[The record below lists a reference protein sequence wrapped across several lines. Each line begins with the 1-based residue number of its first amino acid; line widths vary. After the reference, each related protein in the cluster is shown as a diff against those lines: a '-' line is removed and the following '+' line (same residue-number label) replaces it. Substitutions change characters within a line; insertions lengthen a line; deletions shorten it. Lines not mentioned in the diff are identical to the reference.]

1 MGKTK
6 IRVGNMYA
14 CHHGEYAGQLFAFI
28 CRDKKEQTYN
38 FLRMPEMITTK
49 IPQKDFDEGLEK
61 EIIKFVEKVP
71 KYVQLWVK
79 ILIKMLFLS
88 KIGLVTTLDT
98 VLIVV
103 R

>member
-6 IRVGNMYA
+6 IKVGNMYA

-49 IPQKDFDEGLEK
+49 IPQKDFDDGLEK
-61 EIIKFVEKVP
+61 EIIKFVEKIP
-71 KYVQLWVK
+71 KYVYKV
-79 ILIKMLFLS
+79 IMLQY
-88 KIGLVTTLDT
+88 KKNENTNN
-98 VLIVV
+98 
-103 R
+103 RRK

>member
-1 MGKTK
+1 MEKNK
-6 IRVGNMYA
+6 IKVGNIYA

-49 IPQKDFDEGLEK
+49 ISQKDFDDGLKK

-71 KYVQLWVK
+71 KYVHKVIMDQYK
-79 ILIKMLFLS
+79 KNENTDNRR
-88 KIGLVTTLDT
+88 K
-98 VLIVV
+98 
-103 R
+103 